1 MNAPRIQRVAAY
13 NVCVDDE
20 SRLLMSR
27 LTDVTDRP
35 GCWTLPGG
43 GVEFGEHP
51 ADAARRELAEES
63 GLDGRIV
70 ELLAV
75 DSVTR
80 AVPAGRDEREY
91 HSIRIIYRTEIVGG
105 ALRHET
111 DGSSDRA
118 EWFTRDEA
126 EQLPLV
132 DVGRRGIE
140 LAFGAR
146 GSA

>member
-1 MNAPRIQRVAAY
+1 MSPPRVQRVAAY
-13 NVCVDDE
+13 NVCVDE
-20 SRLLMSR
+20 SSRLLLCR
-27 LTDVTDRP
+27 LTAVTDRP

-51 ADAARRELAEES
+51 VEAARRELAEES
-63 GLDGRIV
+63 GLDGHVV

-75 DSVTR
+75 DSAARVVTEG
-80 AVPAGRDEREY
+80 PDEREY

-105 ALRHET
+105 ALCFEA

-126 EQLPLV
+126 LQLPLV
-132 DVGRRGIE
+132 ALGRRGID
-140 LAFGAR
+140 LAFGD
-146 GSA
+146 GEPS

>member
-1 MNAPRIQRVAAY
+1 MTPPGIQRVAAY
-13 NVCVDDE
+13 NICVDDQ
-20 SRLLMSR
+20 SRLLMCR

-63 GLDGRIV
+63 GLEGRII

-75 DSVTR
+75 DSASRPVTD
-80 AVPAGRDEREY
+80 GEGKRDY

-105 ALRHET
+105 ALCHET

-118 EWFTRDEA
+118 EWFTREQA

-132 DVGRRGIE
+132 QLGRRGIE
-140 LAFGAR
+140 LAFGNGA
-146 GSA
+146 SP